1 MNPER
6 IDTDA
11 LNRLLSQY
19 EYKIQDQKRRTQIGM
34 NDFLN
39 LLITQLKNQDPLNPM
54 NGIEFTSQLAQFT
67 ELEQIFNLEN
77 RLSEIQTDLKI
88 HKNANLINYI
98 GKEIKVE
105 DDSIEIRDGNVMNSY
120 FSIDRRA
127 DVTVHIFDPLG
138 REVRRVHMGILDAG
152 EHKVEWDGRDSEG
165 RVLEDGVYSFGIE
178 AYDETGELV
187 DYRTMIQGMVKG
199 ISFNGGSPFLILEG
213 GKEIS
218 PDNIIEINLNED

>member
-1 MNPER
+1 MNLER
-6 IDTDA
+6 IDTEA

-19 EYKIQDQKRRTQIGM
+19 EDKIQDQKRRTQIGM

-187 DYRTMIQGMVKG
+187 DYRTMIQGYVKG

-218 PDNIIEINLNED
+218 PNNIIEINLNED

>member
-1 MNPER
+1 MNLER
-6 IDTDA
+6 IDTEA

-19 EYKIQDQKRRTQIGM
+19 EDKIQDQKRRTQIGM

-199 ISFNGGSPFLILEG
+199 ISFNGESPFLILEE
-213 GKEIS
+213 GKEIN